1 LELTEIWPRTH
12 RIQKN
17 FKKANPNGGSLRSDM
32 ERPSIWQGVLHITHQ
47 FGDHTMTLKKHL
59 ISIAGSGLIGLAVW
73 APVAHAGHLNPVLET
88 NLVGVAEVS
97 SDTAKKGIMVG
108 DPDARGTATVF
119 GIDGA
124 QNMATLCYAIVVNDK
139 LAELT
144 QAPGNGRAAH
154 IHEGAAGSN
163 GPVVAALAWP
173 QNGQAGDCISEA
185 TEGKFPTKEAGI
197 VQRILKNPQ
206 SFYINVHNSEFP
218 AGAIRGQLA
227 ETPHVL

>member
-1 LELTEIWPRTH
+1 
-12 RIQKN
+12 
-17 FKKANPNGGSLRSDM
+17 
-32 ERPSIWQGVLHITHQ
+32 
-47 FGDHTMTLKKHL
+47 MTFKKHL
-59 ISIAGSGLIGLAVW
+59 LSIAGSGLIGLAAWV
-73 APVAHAGHLNPVLET
+73 PTAHAGHLNPVLET
-88 NLVGVAEVS
+88 NLVGVEQVG
-97 SDTAKKGIMVG
+97 SDASKTGMMVG
-108 DPDARGTATVF
+108 DANARGRATVF

-124 QNMATLCYAIVVNDK
+124 QNANTLCYAIVVDSQ
-139 LAELT
+139 LAELN

-154 IHEGAAGSN
+154 IHEGARGSN

-206 SFYINVHNSEFP
+206 NFYINVHNSVYP

-227 ETPHVL
+227 ETPHVH

>member
-1 LELTEIWPRTH
+1 
-12 RIQKN
+12 
-17 FKKANPNGGSLRSDM
+17 
-32 ERPSIWQGVLHITHQ
+32 
-47 FGDHTMTLKKHL
+47 MTFKKHL
-59 ISIAGSGLIGLAVW
+59 LAIAGSSLMGLAVW

-88 NLVGVAEVS
+88 NLVGVEQVGADAS
-97 SDTAKKGIMVG
+97 NKGMMAG
-108 DPDARGTATVF
+108 DASARGHATVF

-124 QNMATLCYAIVVNDK
+124 QNTNTLCYAIVIDSP
-139 LAELT
+139 LAELN

-154 IHEGAAGSN
+154 IHEGARGSN

-206 SFYINVHNSEFP
+206 NFYINVHNSAYP

-227 ETPHVL
+227 ETTHVH

>member
-1 LELTEIWPRTH
+1 
-12 RIQKN
+12 
-17 FKKANPNGGSLRSDM
+17 
-32 ERPSIWQGVLHITHQ
+32 
-47 FGDHTMTLKKHL
+47 MTLKKHL
-59 ISIAGSGLIGLAVW
+59 FSIAGSGLIGLAVW
-73 APVAHAGHLNPVLET
+73 APLAHAGHVNPVLET
-88 NLVGVAEVS
+88 NLVGVAEVTT
-97 SDTAKKGIMVG
+97 DATKKGMMVG

-124 QNMATLCYAIVVNDK
+124 QNTATLCYAIVVNDK

-206 SFYINVHNSEFP
+206 NFYINLHNSVFP

-227 ETPHVL
+227 ETLHVH

>member
-1 LELTEIWPRTH
+1 
-12 RIQKN
+12 
-17 FKKANPNGGSLRSDM
+17 
-32 ERPSIWQGVLHITHQ
+32 
-47 FGDHTMTLKKHL
+47 MTFKKHL
-59 ISIAGSGLIGLAVW
+59 LSIAGSGLIGLTVW
-73 APVAHAGHLNPVLET
+73 VPAAHAGHLNPVLET
-88 NLVGVAEVS
+88 NLVGVEQVG
-97 SDTAKKGIMVG
+97 SDASKVGMMVG
-108 DPDARGTATVF
+108 DANTRGHATVF

-124 QNMATLCYAIVVNDK
+124 QNANSLCYAIVVDSQ
-139 LAELT
+139 LAELN

-154 IHEGAAGSN
+154 IHEGARGTN

-206 SFYINVHNSEFP
+206 NFYINVHNSVYP

-227 ETPHVL
+227 ETPHVH

>member
-1 LELTEIWPRTH
+1 
-12 RIQKN
+12 
-17 FKKANPNGGSLRSDM
+17 
-32 ERPSIWQGVLHITHQ
+32 
-47 FGDHTMTLKKHL
+47 MTFKKHL
-59 ISIAGSGLIGLAVW
+59 CAIAGSGLIGLAVW
-73 APVAHAGHLNPVLET
+73 APAAHAGHLNPVLET
-88 NLVGVAEVS
+88 NLVGVEEIAG
-97 SDTAKKGIMVG
+97 DAAKKGMMAG
-108 DPDARGTATVF
+108 DPGARGHATVF
-119 GIDGA
+119 GIDGPT
-124 QNMATLCYAIVVNDK
+124 NMATLCYAIVVDDK
-139 LAELT
+139 LAELN

-206 SFYINVHNSEFP
+206 NFYINLHNSAFP

-227 ETPHVL
+227 ETAHVH